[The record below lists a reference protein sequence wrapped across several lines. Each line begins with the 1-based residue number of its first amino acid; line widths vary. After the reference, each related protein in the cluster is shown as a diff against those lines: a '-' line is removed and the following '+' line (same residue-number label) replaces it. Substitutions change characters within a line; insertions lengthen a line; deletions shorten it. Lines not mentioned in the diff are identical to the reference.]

1 MLEKIGKKRNFLD
14 FFSTQRALSLLLL
27 VFILSAILSLIF
39 PTTFGTYVNFALI
52 LLNMSA
58 EIMIL
63 LAITLILIQG
73 EIDLSLGSIMVLG
86 AIICGRL
93 MIFNKLPIV
102 LAIIIS
108 LCICMLCGLINGLIV
123 AKLGVVSF
131 IGTLA
136 TGMIFLGIATIIS
149 GTGWTDFPDAT
160 FKALGQERFLGL
172 QLPVFYMFIA
182 IAVFA
187 FLLSNTRYFRQY
199 YYIGVNQK
207 SAELSGINIAK
218 VKITSFVI
226 IGFLA
231 GLGGIITAMRFNSAI
246 PNVGAGVEMR
256 AVTAAVIGGVSFT
269 GGTGTIA
276 GAAMGAVFIAV
287 LANALTIGGVSP
299 DLQSCVIGVILILAI
314 VLDIVISKKKK

>member
-1 MLEKIGKKRNFLD
+1 MLEKAEKKRNFLD
-14 FFSTQRALSLLLL
+14 FISTQRALALLMLVVILCISLS
-27 VFILSAILSLIF
+27 FIF
-39 PTTFGTYVNFALI
+39 PATFGTYVNFALI

-86 AIICGRL
+86 AITCGRL
-93 MIFNKLPIV
+93 MIYNKLPTV
-102 LAIIIS
+102 LAIVIS
-108 LCICMLCGLINGLIV
+108 LCICMICGLINGLIV
-123 AKLGVVSF
+123 AKLRVVSF

-136 TGMIFLGIATIIS
+136 TGMIFLGLATIMS

-160 FKALGQERFLGL
+160 FKALGQTRILGI
-172 QLPVFYMFIA
+172 QLPVFYMVV
-182 IAVFA
+182 AVVVFH

-218 VKITSFVI
+218 VKITSFVM

-276 GAAMGAVFIAV
+276 GAAMGAVFISV
-287 LANALTIGGVSP
+287 LANALTIAGISP

-314 VLDIVISKKKK
+314 VLDIMVSKKKK